1 MKVLSRAIKTME
13 TLPPADL
20 MAVYNVMLTM
30 KKSRSGKDGRRK
42 SVFAYREVQ
51 SILRRCSGSMSENII
66 QDREDR
72 I

>member
-1 MKVLSRAIKTME
+1 MKVLSRAIKTLE

-30 KKSRSGKDGRRK
+30 KKRHSDKEDSPK
-42 SVFAYREVQ
+42 SVFAYRKVR
-51 SILRRCSGSMSENII
+51 SILRRCSGSMSEDII

-72 I
+72 L